1 MKDFSIIAIPLT
13 EIVKKTIGF
22 KSEIKQ
28 EKVLNFLK
36 EKLISTLLLYK
47 KKLRLNVILHV

>member
-13 EIVKKTIGF
+13 EIVKKIIGF

-47 KKLRLNVILHV
+47 KN